1 MRIFRRG
8 WTHLFLIL
16 LAGLPLMAAA
26 QSERPRIALVLSGGG
41 AKGSAHIG
49 ILKVLEEKRIPV
61 DIIVGT
67 SMGSYVAGMYAMGL
81 SAEEVE
87 RTTLAIDWNKGY
99 QDKVGRDEL
108 SLRKKQQSE
117 KYQLRTDIGVN
128 GDAVQFPDGFFQGQ
142 SMASLL
148 RHATSNLPAQK
159 SFDDLPIPYRAVA
172 TDMET
177 VTPFVLEGG
186 SLAKAMQ
193 ASMSI
198 PGALKPVEWEGHIL
212 ADGGTVN
219 NMPVDVAKGMGAD
232 VVIAVDI
239 GARLRT
245 RESLKSGLAMIDQLT
260 TYMTQVGTDKQRA
273 LLGPQDILLTP
284 EFGNMGI
291 ADFSLMPEGIKQGEA
306 VANRAAAQ
314 LDALSLSPRE
324 YAVYRN
330 QKLSRR
336 AERSGQPAYYI
347 DKVEILNK
355 SRLSDETVRAMLKVK
370 PDKIQT
376 NESLEAGIRRL
387 YALESF
393 DRITYEVEERD
404 GENVLVVDASEKN
417 WGPGYL
423 NFQFGFSDDFESS
436 SNYNVG
442 MSYTLTNLNEWGAEW
457 LTEASLGTAKHLKT
471 DFYSPLE
478 PSQTFYGEASFAY
491 DKTLRSLFN
500 PDPEDL
506 SFNYLDT
513 EYSFFSTDLAL
524 GWNLQPWSRL
534 SLGVDGKMGSID
546 VRNLNGVNSDAIS
559 WGPYVRFEHDTLDSR
574 YFPYEGVFWDI
585 KGGYS
590 HARLDYHNDNE
601 ENERNEGV
609 NYHLSMIKPW
619 SWDRHSL
626 NLILEGGGSTSQEEV
641 PLLVQDL
648 GGLFRLS
655 GFQHYQLSGRYS
667 LFGGLRY
674 IYRVVDNDFGAL
686 RAPLYLGGSLEQGGV
701 WDKGEDI
708 SIESSFTG
716 GSVYVGIESFLGPIF
731 LGYGIAEGGNNMFY
745 LQLGTTFE

>member
-1 MRIFRRG
+1 MR
-8 WTHLFLIL
+8 W
-16 LAGLPLMAAA
+16 
-26 QSERPRIALVLSGGG
+26 
-41 AKGSAHIG
+41 KSA
-49 ILKVLEEKRIPV
+49 
-61 DIIVGT
+61 T
-67 SMGSYVAGMYAMGL
+67 
-81 SAEEVE
+81 E
-87 RTTLAIDWNKGY
+87 RTCW
-99 QDKVGRDEL
+99 
-108 SLRKKQQSE
+108 S
-117 KYQLRTDIGVN
+117 
-128 GDAVQFPDGFFQGQ
+128 
-142 SMASLL
+142 
-148 RHATSNLPAQK
+148 
-159 SFDDLPIPYRAVA
+159 
-172 TDMET
+172 
-177 VTPFVLEGG
+177 
-186 SLAKAMQ
+186 
-193 ASMSI
+193 
-198 PGALKPVEWEGHIL
+198 
-212 ADGGTVN
+212 
-219 NMPVDVAKGMGAD
+219 
-232 VVIAVDI
+232 
-239 GARLRT
+239 
-245 RESLKSGLAMIDQLT
+245 
-260 TYMTQVGTDKQRA
+260 
-273 LLGPQDILLTP
+273 
-284 EFGNMGI
+284 
-291 ADFSLMPEGIKQGEA
+291 
-306 VANRAAAQ
+306 
-314 LDALSLSPRE
+314 
-324 YAVYRN
+324 
-330 QKLSRR
+330 
-336 AERSGQPAYYI
+336 
-347 DKVEILNK
+347 
-355 SRLSDETVRAMLKVK
+355 
-370 PDKIQT
+370 
-376 NESLEAGIRRL
+376 
-387 YALESF
+387 
-393 DRITYEVEERD
+393 
-404 GENVLVVDASEKN
+404 
-417 WGPGYL
+417 
-423 NFQFGFSDDFESS
+423 
-436 SNYNVG
+436 
-442 MSYTLTNLNEWGAEW
+442 
-457 LTEASLGTAKHLKT
+457 EASLGTAKHLKT

-500 PDPEDL
+500 PDPEDQ

-590 HARLDYHNDNE
+590 HVRLDYHNDNE

-731 LGYGIAEGGNNMFY
+731 LGYGMAEGGNNMFY